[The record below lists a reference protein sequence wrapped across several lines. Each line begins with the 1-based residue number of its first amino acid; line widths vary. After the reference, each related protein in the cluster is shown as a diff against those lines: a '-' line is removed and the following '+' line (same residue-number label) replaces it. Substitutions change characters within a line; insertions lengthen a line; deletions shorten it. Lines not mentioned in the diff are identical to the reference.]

1 MNPLAAERVL
11 RILLA
16 DEREWIRR
24 MVIGVIHQTLPAAT
38 VIETN
43 DGSQACR
50 AYEHG
55 GCHLLLTNHNMPG
68 MDGLTLIRQVRRRA
82 ATLPIWMIAEG
93 PEAERD
99 ALVAGATGSLRN
111 ETVTSDLP
119 SLLRQHL
126 GQPG

>member
-1 MNPLAAERVL
+1 MNPLAAERVF

-16 DEREWIRR
+16 DEREWMRR
-24 MVIGVIHQTLPAAT
+24 MVIEVIHRTLPAAT
-38 VIETN
+38 IIETN
-43 DGSQACR
+43 DGAQAYR

-68 MDGLTLIRQVRRRA
+68 MDGLTLIRQVRRRT
-82 ATLPIWMIAEG
+82 ATLPIWMIANE

-99 ALVAGATGSLRN
+99 ALVAGATGFLRN
-111 ETVTSDLP
+111 ETITTNLP

-126 GQPG
+126 EQPG